1 MQEITIGT
9 NEAGQRLDK
18 FLAKYMKLAPKSFF
32 YKMMRKKNITLNGKK
47 CDGSERVEEGDE
59 ISLFLAD
66 ETIEKFSEIKVQ
78 KIQKEKKVQ
87 LSILYED
94 EALLAVDKPQ
104 GMLVHPSFSRQT
116 GTLANRLLGYYD
128 RTGQACA
135 VHPVSRLD
143 RDTFG
148 VVLLAKNAHAH
159 ALLIA
164 AEKHK
169 TYHAAVRG
177 VPQPPEGMI
186 DVPIARLSPE
196 SLLRCVRA
204 DGQPARSA
212 YRTLRTEHG
221 ISLLELQPLTGRTH
235 QLRVHCAWLGCPIL
249 GDPQYGG
256 AESGGPGQQLCAV
269 SIRFFHPFLKKWL
282 EIRSKQDVSLDFP
295 DGMVV

>member
-1 MQEITIGT
+1 MELRCTAERETHLLSILRRELQLSSTLVR
-9 NEAGQRLDK
+9 RL
-18 FLAKYMKLAPKSFF
+18 KYCGA
-32 YKMMRKKNITLNGKK
+32 YTVNGEPAHTDRLVRPGDVVRV
-47 CDGSERVEEGDE
+47 CLDEPRPDYPAEDGP
-59 ISLFLAD
+59 
-66 ETIEKFSEIKVQ
+66 
-78 KIQKEKKVQ
+78 

-94 EALLAVDKPQ
+94 EAMLAVDKPQ

-204 DGQPARSA
+204 RPTGPCGRSTA
-212 YRTLRTEHG
+212 
-221 ISLLELQPLTGRTH
+221 
-235 QLRVHCAWLGCPIL
+235 
-249 GDPQYGG
+249 
-256 AESGGPGQQLCAV
+256 
-269 SIRFFHPFLKKWL
+269 
-282 EIRSKQDVSLDFP
+282 FP
-295 DGMVV
+295 CWSCSR

>member
-1 MQEITIGT
+1 MELRCTAERETHLLSILRRELQLSSTLMR
-9 NEAGQRLDK
+9 RL
-18 FLAKYMKLAPKSFF
+18 KYCGA
-32 YKMMRKKNITLNGKK
+32 YTVNGEPAHTDRPVRPGDVVRV
-47 CDGSERVEEGDE
+47 CLDEPRPDYPAEDGP
-59 ISLFLAD
+59 
-66 ETIEKFSEIKVQ
+66 
-78 KIQKEKKVQ
+78 

-148 VVLLAKNAHAH
+148 VVLLAGWTAQAH

-204 DGQPARSA
+204 DGQPALPDPADGARHLPA
-212 YRTLRTEHG
+212 RAAAADRPDAPAARALRVAWLPDPRRPAVRRGGVRRAGTAALRRFHP
-221 ISLLELQPLTGRTH
+221 LLPPVFEKMAGNPVETGRF
-235 QLRVHCAWLGCPIL
+235 A
-249 GDPQYGG
+249 
-256 AESGGPGQQLCAV
+256 
-269 SIRFFHPFLKKWL
+269 
-282 EIRSKQDVSLDFP
+282 
-295 DGMVV
+295 

>member
-1 MQEITIGT
+1 MELRCTAERET
-9 NEAGQRLDK
+9 RL
-18 FLAKYMKLAPKSFF
+18 LSILRRELQLSSTLVRRLKYCGA
-32 YKMMRKKNITLNGKK
+32 YTVNGEPAHTDRLVRPGDVVRV
-47 CDGSERVEEGDE
+47 CLDEPRPDYPAEDGP
-59 ISLFLAD
+59 
-66 ETIEKFSEIKVQ
+66 
-78 KIQKEKKVQ
+78 

-177 VPQPPEGMI
+177 VPQPPEGI
-186 DVPIARLSPE
+186 DRRAHRAPVAGEPAALRARRRSACPLGLPDP
-196 SLLRCVRA
+196 A
-204 DGQPARSA
+204 DGARHLPARA
-212 YRTLRTEHG
+212 AAANRPDAPAARALRVAWLPDPRRPAVRRGGVRRAGTAALRRFHP
-221 ISLLELQPLTGRTH
+221 LLPPVFEKMAGNPVETGRF
-235 QLRVHCAWLGCPIL
+235 A
-249 GDPQYGG
+249 
-256 AESGGPGQQLCAV
+256 
-269 SIRFFHPFLKKWL
+269 
-282 EIRSKQDVSLDFP
+282 
-295 DGMVV
+295 

>member
-1 MQEITIGT
+1 M
-9 NEAGQRLDK
+9 
-18 FLAKYMKLAPKSFF
+18 
-32 YKMMRKKNITLNGKK
+32 
-47 CDGSERVEEGDE
+47 
-59 ISLFLAD
+59 
-66 ETIEKFSEIKVQ
+66 
-78 KIQKEKKVQ
+78 
-87 LSILYED
+87 
-94 EALLAVDKPQ
+94 
-104 GMLVHPSFSRQT
+104 HPSFSRQT

-212 YRTLRTEHG
+212 YR
-221 ISLLELQPLTGRTH
+221 PCGRARH
-235 QLRVHCAWLGCPIL
+235 LPARAAAANRPDAPAARALRVAWLP
-249 GDPQYGG
+249 DPRRPAVRRGG
-256 AESGGPGQQLCAV
+256 SGGPGQQLCAV

-282 EIRSKQDVSLDFP
+282 EIRSEQDVSLDFP
-295 DGMVV
+295 ANQVV

>member
-1 MQEITIGT
+1 MILEQTAARQTKLLSLLRREFGLS
-9 NEAGQRLDK
+9 AGLVKRLKWQNALFVNDVPAHTDCPVQPGDRVRVVLEEQTEG
-18 FLAKYMKLAPKSFF
+18 FAPEP
-32 YKMMRKKNITLNGKK
+32 MP
-47 CDGSERVEEGDE
+47 
-59 ISLFLAD
+59 
-66 ETIEKFSEIKVQ
+66 
-78 KIQKEKKVQ
+78 

-177 VPQPPEGMI
+177 VPQPSEGVI
-186 DVPIARLSPE
+186 DAPIARLSPE
-196 SLLRCVRA
+196 SLLRCVRE

-221 ISLLELQPLTGRTH
+221 VSLLELQPLTGRTH

-256 AESGGPGQQLCAV
+256 AEPGGPGQQLCAV

-282 EIRSKQDVSLDFP
+282 EIRSEQDVSLDFP
-295 DGMVV
+295 GGKDV

>member
-1 MQEITIGT
+1 MDRET
-9 NEAGQRLDK
+9 RL
-18 FLAKYMKLAPKSFF
+18 LSILRRELQLSSTLVRRLKSCGA
-32 YKMMRKKNITLNGKK
+32 YTVNGEPAHTDRLVRPGDVVRV
-47 CDGSERVEEGDE
+47 CLDEPRPDYPAEDGP
-59 ISLFLAD
+59 
-66 ETIEKFSEIKVQ
+66 
-78 KIQKEKKVQ
+78 

-177 VPQPPEGMI
+177 VPQPPEGI
-186 DVPIARLSPE
+186 VDVPIARLSAAQAAIKD
-196 SLLRCVRA
+196 SRN
-204 DGQPARSA
+204 
-212 YRTLRTEHG
+212 
-221 ISLLELQPLTGRTH
+221 
-235 QLRVHCAWLGCPIL
+235 
-249 GDPQYGG
+249 
-256 AESGGPGQQLCAV
+256 
-269 SIRFFHPFLKKWL
+269 
-282 EIRSKQDVSLDFP
+282 
-295 DGMVV
+295 

>member
-1 MQEITIGT
+1 M
-9 NEAGQRLDK
+9 RVCLDEPRPDYP
-18 FLAKYMKLAPKSFF
+18 AE
-32 YKMMRKKNITLNGKK
+32 
-47 CDGSERVEEGDE
+47 DGP
-59 ISLFLAD
+59 
-66 ETIEKFSEIKVQ
+66 
-78 KIQKEKKVQ
+78 

-94 EALLAVDKPQ
+94 EAMLAVDKPQ

-177 VPQPPEGMI
+177 VPHPP
-186 DVPIARLSPE
+186 
-196 SLLRCVRA
+196 
-204 DGQPARSA
+204 
-212 YRTLRTEHG
+212 
-221 ISLLELQPLTGRTH
+221 
-235 QLRVHCAWLGCPIL
+235 
-249 GDPQYGG
+249 GG
-256 AESGGPGQQLCAV
+256 A
-269 SIRFFHPFLKKWL
+269 
-282 EIRSKQDVSLDFP
+282 
-295 DGMVV
+295 

>member
-1 MQEITIGT
+1 MELRCTAERETHLLSILRRELQLSSTLVR
-9 NEAGQRLDK
+9 RL
-18 FLAKYMKLAPKSFF
+18 KYCGA
-32 YKMMRKKNITLNGKK
+32 YTVNGEPAHT
-47 CDGSERVEEGDE
+47 DRPVRPGDVVRVCLDE
-59 ISLFLAD
+59 PRPD
-66 ETIEKFSEIKVQ
+66 YPGGGRP
-78 KIQKEKKVQ
+78 

-116 GTLANRLLGYYD
+116 ARWPTACSAIMTGPGRPAPSTRSAGSTAIRSAWCCWQRTPTPTLCSSQR
-128 RTGQACA
+128 RSTRPIMPPCA
-135 VHPVSRLD
+135 VCRSR
-143 RDTFG
+143 RRAS
-148 VVLLAKNAHAH
+148 V
-159 ALLIA
+159 
-164 AEKHK
+164 
-169 TYHAAVRG
+169 
-177 VPQPPEGMI
+177 

-221 ISLLELQPLTGRTH
+221 VSLLELQPHEPGRTH

-282 EIRSKQDVSLDFP
+282 EIRSKQDVLLDFP

>member
-1 MQEITIGT
+1 
-9 NEAGQRLDK
+9 
-18 FLAKYMKLAPKSFF
+18 
-32 YKMMRKKNITLNGKK
+32 
-47 CDGSERVEEGDE
+47 
-59 ISLFLAD
+59 
-66 ETIEKFSEIKVQ
+66 
-78 KIQKEKKVQ
+78 
-87 LSILYED
+87 
-94 EALLAVDKPQ
+94 
-104 GMLVHPSFSRQT
+104 MLVHPSFSRQT

-221 ISLLELQPLTGRTH
+221 VSLLELQPLTGPDAPAARA
-235 QLRVHCAWLGCPIL
+235 LRVAWLP
-249 GDPQYGG
+249 DPRRPAVRRGG
-256 AESGGPGQQLCAV
+256 VRRAGTAAL
-269 SIRFFHPFLKKWL
+269 RRFHPLLPPVFEKMAGNPV
-282 EIRSKQDVSLDFP
+282 ETGRFA
-295 DGMVV
+295 

>member
-1 MQEITIGT
+1 MELRCTADRET
-9 NEAGQRLDK
+9 RL
-18 FLAKYMKLAPKSFF
+18 LSILRRELQLSSTLVRRLKYCGA
-32 YKMMRKKNITLNGKK
+32 YTVNGEPAHTDRLVRPGDVVRV
-47 CDGSERVEEGDE
+47 CLDEPRPDYPAEDGP
-59 ISLFLAD
+59 
-66 ETIEKFSEIKVQ
+66 
-78 KIQKEKKVQ
+78 

-94 EALLAVDKPQ
+94 EAMLAVDKPQ

-204 DGQPARSA
+204 DGQPACSA

-221 ISLLELQPLTGRTH
+221 VSLLELQPLTGRTH

-256 AESGGPGQQLCAV
+256 AESGGSGQQLCAV

-295 DGMVV
+295 GGMVV

>member
-1 MQEITIGT
+1 MLSILRRELKLSSTLVR
-9 NEAGQRLDK
+9 RL
-18 FLAKYMKLAPKSFF
+18 KYCSA
-32 YKMMRKKNITLNGKK
+32 YTVNGEPAHTDRPVRPGDVVRV
-47 CDGSERVEEGDE
+47 CLDEPRPDYPAEDGP
-59 ISLFLAD
+59 
-66 ETIEKFSEIKVQ
+66 
-78 KIQKEKKVQ
+78 

-169 TYHAAVRG
+169 TYHAA
-177 VPQPPEGMI
+177 
-186 DVPIARLSPE
+186 
-196 SLLRCVRA
+196 LRCVRA

-295 DGMVV
+295 GGMVV

>member
-1 MQEITIGT
+1 MELRCTAERETHLLSILRRELQLSSTLMR
-9 NEAGQRLDK
+9 RL
-18 FLAKYMKLAPKSFF
+18 KYCGA
-32 YKMMRKKNITLNGKK
+32 YTVNGEPAHTDRPVRPGDVVRV
-47 CDGSERVEEGDE
+47 CLDEPRPDYPAEDGP
-59 ISLFLAD
+59 
-66 ETIEKFSEIKVQ
+66 
-78 KIQKEKKVQ
+78 

-128 RTGQACA
+128 RTGQALRRPPGQQARPRHVRRGAAGKERPRPRSAHCSGEAQDLSCRRARCA
-135 VHPVSRLD
+135 
-143 RDTFG
+143 
-148 VVLLAKNAHAH
+148 
-159 ALLIA
+159 A
-164 AEKHK
+164 A
-169 TYHAAVRG
+169 AR
-177 VPQPPEGMI
+177 EGMI

-256 AESGGPGQQLCAV
+256 AESGGPGQQLW
-269 SIRFFHPFLKKWL
+269 RRFHPLLPPVFEKMAGNPV
-282 EIRSKQDVSLDFP
+282 ETGRFA
-295 DGMVV
+295 

>member
-1 MQEITIGT
+1 MELRCTAERET
-9 NEAGQRLDK
+9 RL
-18 FLAKYMKLAPKSFF
+18 LSILRRELQLSSTLVRRLKYCGA
-32 YKMMRKKNITLNGKK
+32 YTVNGEPAHTDRLVRPGDVVRV
-47 CDGSERVEEGDE
+47 CLDEPRPDYPAEDGP
-59 ISLFLAD
+59 
-66 ETIEKFSEIKVQ
+66 
-78 KIQKEKKVQ
+78 

-169 TYHAAVRG
+169 TYHAVVRG

-221 ISLLELQPLTGRTH
+221 VSLLELQPLTGRTH

-295 DGMVV
+295 GGMVV

>member
-1 MQEITIGT
+1 MELRCTAERETHLLSILRRELQLSSTLMR
-9 NEAGQRLDK
+9 RL
-18 FLAKYMKLAPKSFF
+18 KYCGA
-32 YKMMRKKNITLNGKK
+32 YTVNGEPAHTDRPVRPGDVVRV
-47 CDGSERVEEGDE
+47 CLDEPRPDYPAEDGP
-59 ISLFLAD
+59 
-66 ETIEKFSEIKVQ
+66 
-78 KIQKEKKVQ
+78 

-186 DVPIARLSPE
+186 DVPVLAQTTNVIVCTETGSVRPSRL
-196 SLLRCVRA
+196 VVM
-204 DGQPARSA
+204 
-212 YRTLRTEHG
+212 T
-221 ISLLELQPLTGRTH
+221 
-235 QLRVHCAWLGCPIL
+235 
-249 GDPQYGG
+249 GG
-256 AESGGPGQQLCAV
+256 ASPISG
-269 SIRFFHPFLKKWL
+269 
-282 EIRSKQDVSLDFP
+282 
-295 DGMVV
+295 

>member
-1 MQEITIGT
+1 M
-9 NEAGQRLDK
+9 RVCLDEPRPDYP
-18 FLAKYMKLAPKSFF
+18 AE
-32 YKMMRKKNITLNGKK
+32 
-47 CDGSERVEEGDE
+47 DGP
-59 ISLFLAD
+59 
-66 ETIEKFSEIKVQ
+66 
-78 KIQKEKKVQ
+78 

-204 DGQPARSA
+204 DGQSARSA

-256 AESGGPGQQLCAV
+256 AEFGGPGQQLCAV

-282 EIRSKQDVSLDFP
+282 EIRSEQDVSLDFP
-295 DGMVV
+295 ANQVV

>member
-1 MQEITIGT
+1 MELRCT
-9 NEAGQRLDK
+9 A
-18 FLAKYMKLAPKSFF
+18 
-32 YKMMRKKNITLNGKK
+32 
-47 CDGSERVEEGDE
+47 ER
-59 ISLFLAD
+59 
-66 ETIEKFSEIKVQ
+66 ETHLLSILRREL
-78 KIQKEKKVQ
+78 Q
-87 LSILYED
+87 LSSTLVRRLKYCGAYTVNGEPAHTDRLVRPGDVVRVCLDEPRPDYPAEDGPLSVLYED

-148 VVLLAKNAHAH
+148 V
-159 ALLIA
+159 
-164 AEKHK
+164 
-169 TYHAAVRG
+169 
-177 VPQPPEGMI
+177 
-186 DVPIARLSPE
+186 PIARLSPE

-221 ISLLELQPLTGRTH
+221 VSLLELQPLTGRTH

-282 EIRSKQDVSLDFP
+282 EIRSEQDVSLDFP